1 MKLSAIEYLLG
12 VVVFNISSRIAST
25 GSNTTFGSMIFETSE
40 ILDLISSNGIS
51 LLRPFNKLH
60 SIFEWQESSGGVEMQ
75 SLQIG

>member
-1 MKLSAIEYLLG
+1 MKLSAIEYWLG
-12 VVVFNISSRIAST
+12 IVAFNISSRIAST
-25 GSNTTFGSMIFETSE
+25 GSNTTLGSIIFETSE

-60 SIFEWQESSGGVEMQ
+60 SIFEWQESSGGVEIQ

>member
-12 VVVFNISSRIAST
+12 AVVFNTSSRIAST

-40 ILDLISSNGIS
+40 MLDLISSNGIS

-60 SIFEWQESSGGVEMQ
+60 SIFEWQMSSGGVEIQ